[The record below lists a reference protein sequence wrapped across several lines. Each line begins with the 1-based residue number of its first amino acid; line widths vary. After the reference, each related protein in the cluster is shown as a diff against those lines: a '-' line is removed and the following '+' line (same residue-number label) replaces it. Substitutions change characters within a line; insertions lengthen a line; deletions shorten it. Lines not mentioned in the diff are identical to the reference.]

1 MYLFYIISDNCY
13 DIIKF
18 VEHLCEEIFN
28 EINSVKNKSMFN
40 KRRLSGS
47 KGRWQKSHLGIAVK
61 GRTVSKTIYLIIIL
75 TLTLV

>member
-1 MYLFYIISDNCY
+1 MYLFYIISDYCY

-47 KGRWQKSHLGIAVK
+47 KGRWQKAISVMPSRAGP
-61 GRTVSKTIYLIIIL
+61 
-75 TLTLV
+75 

>member
-1 MYLFYIISDNCY
+1 MYLFYIISDYCY

-28 EINSVKNKSMFN
+28 EINSVKNKSMFT

-47 KGRWQKSHLGIAVK
+47 KGRWQKAIS
-61 GRTVSKTIYLIIIL
+61 VSPSRAGPLARRYI
-75 TLTLV
+75 

>member
-1 MYLFYIISDNCY
+1 MYLFYIISDYCY

-47 KGRWQKSHLGIAVK
+47 KGRWQKAIS
-61 GRTVSKTIYLIIIL
+61 VSPSRAGPLARRYIL
-75 TLTLV
+75 

>member
-1 MYLFYIISDNCY
+1 MYLFYIISDYCY

-40 KRRLSGS
+40 KCRLSGS
-47 KGRWQKSHLGIAVK
+47 KGRWQKAIS
-61 GRTVSKTIYLIIIL
+61 VSPSRAGPLARRYI
-75 TLTLV
+75 

>member
-1 MYLFYIISDNCY
+1 MYLFYIISDYCY

-40 KRRLSGS
+40 KRRLSKI
-47 KGRWQKSHLGIAVK
+47 KGRWPKAIS
-61 GRTVSKTIYLIIIL
+61 VSPSRAAPLASRYI
-75 TLTLV
+75 

>member
-1 MYLFYIISDNCY
+1 MYLFYIISDYCY

-47 KGRWQKSHLGIAVK
+47 KGRWQKAIS
-61 GRTVSKTIYLIIIL
+61 VSPSRAGPLARQYI
-75 TLTLV
+75 

>member
-1 MYLFYIISDNCY
+1 MYLFYIISDYCY

-18 VEHLCEEIFN
+18 VEHLCEEIIN

-47 KGRWQKSHLGIAVK
+47 KGRWQKAIS
-61 GRTVSKTIYLIIIL
+61 VSPSRAGPLARRYI
-75 TLTLV
+75 